1 MTDDSKVALAFSGGL
16 DTTVCVPL
24 LEEEYDYDEV
34 IGVTVDVGQP
44 EEEFAE
50 AEETAE
56 ALDLDHY
63 VVDATEAFAEQCLD
77 AVKANATYQGY
88 PLGTALARPVIAEAI
103 LEVAEDED
111 CDALAHGCTGKGNDQ
126 LRFEAVWRESDLEVV
141 APVRELGLTREWE
154 MEYAEELDL
163 PVEGGNEGDWS
174 IDTNLWSRSVEGA
187 DLEDPG
193 YVPPEEVYEW
203 TDAPGAKGI
212 GVGETENG
220 AFETIEITFEQG
232 YPVAI
237 DTVEETSTSPQPPV
251 EDGEEMAAVELI
263 EYLND
268 LAGSHGVGR
277 TDVME
282 DRMLGLK
289 VRENYEH
296 PAATTLLNAHE
307 SLEGLVL
314 TQEERTFKKQVDQQW
329 AEKAYEGLL
338 SAPLVDALDG
348 FIDATQEKVTGTV
361 TIKFEGGQA
370 RPVGRESDY
379 AVYSE
384 SAASFNTESV
394 GDIAQGDATG
404 VAKYHGFQSRLAN
417 AAAKEVTVSEA
428 KESEKDAEAKKEEL
442 LADGGSDADGSDAEG
457 ENGDSEEN

>member
-1 MTDDSKVALAFSGGL
+1 MPAQSTVALAFSGGL

-24 LEEEYDYDEV
+24 LEEEYDHDEV

-44 EEEFAE
+44 AEEFDE

-63 VVDATEAFAEQCLD
+63 VVDAKEAFAEQCLD
-77 AVKANATYQGY
+77 SVTANATYQGY

-103 LEVAEDED
+103 LDVAKEEG
-111 CDALAHGCTGKGNDQ
+111 CDAIAHGCTGKGNDQ
-126 LRFEAVWRESDLEVV
+126 LRFEAVWRDSDLEVI

-154 MEYAEELDL
+154 MEYAAEKDL

-193 YVPPEEVYEW
+193 YVPPEDIYEW
-203 TDAPGAKGI
+203 TDAPGQQTS
-212 GVGETENG
+212 ESTTEDG
-220 AFETIEITFEQG
+220 AFETIEITFEDG
-232 YPVAI
+232 YPVA
-237 DTVEETSTSPQPPV
+237 V
-251 EDGEEMAAVELI
+251 DGEELPAVQLI
-263 EYLND
+263 EHLND
-268 LAGSHGVGR
+268 LAGSYGVGR
-277 TDVME
+277 TDMME

-307 SLEGLVL
+307 ALEGLVL
-314 TQEERTFKKQVDQQW
+314 TKEERDFKQQVDQQW

-338 SAPLVDALDG
+338 SAPLVNALDG
-348 FIDATQEKVTGTV
+348 FVEATQQKVTGTV

-370 RPVGRESDY
+370 RPVARESDF

-394 GDIAQGDATG
+394 DGIAQSDATG

-417 AAAKEVTVSEA
+417 AVA
-428 KESEKDAEAKKEEL
+428 KDAEAKKAEL
-442 LADGGSDADGSDAEG
+442 LADGSGDGNG
-457 ENGDSEEN
+457 ESEETEE